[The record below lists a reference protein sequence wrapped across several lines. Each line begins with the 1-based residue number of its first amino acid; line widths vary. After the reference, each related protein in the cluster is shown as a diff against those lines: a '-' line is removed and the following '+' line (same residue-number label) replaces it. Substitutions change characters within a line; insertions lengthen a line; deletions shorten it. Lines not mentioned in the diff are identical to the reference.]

1 MKKVVISSAHGKYVA
16 GARGLIDEVAESRRV
31 VTALA
36 GYLRMAG
43 LETSTWH
50 DDVSTTQAGNLNAI
64 VAYHNAQRRDLD
76 VSVHFNA
83 HKKTDLPRGVEVLYR
98 TQQRLATDVSRAISV
113 ASGLINRGAK
123 KRTNLAFLNR
133 TTKPAIL
140 IEVCFVDSRADVELY
155 RSHFELIC
163 KAAAE
168 AISGKPITTGPAK
181 PET

>member
-1 MKKVVISSAHGKYVA
+1 MASTA
-16 GARGLIDEVAESRRV
+16 GARGLIDEVTESRRV
-31 VTALA
+31 VSALA
-36 GYLRMAG
+36 GYLGIAG

-64 VAYHNAQRRDLD
+64 AVYHNAQARDLD

-83 HKKTDLPRGVEVLYR
+83 HSKTDLPRGVEVLYR
-98 TQQRLATDVSRAISV
+98 TQQQLAANLSRAIAI

-133 TTKPAIL
+133 TNKPAIL
-140 IEVCFVDSRADVELY
+140 IEVCFVDSSADVNIY
-155 RSHFELIC
+155 RTRFETIS

-168 AISGKPITTGPAK
+168 AISGNPITSRDK
-181 PET
+181 PEA